1 MWKGIAGLS
10 AVVATAAL
18 VAASVA
24 SAQPTARQV
33 RSYSAAGSCPKN
45 LKVGVVD
52 LIAQSPIDN
61 KTSQMAVQTAK
72 ALGWSV
78 QFVDAAGDPAKG
90 QAAIQSFVDQ
100 KYDLIFN
107 TSIDA
112 APIRSALQAA
122 KKAGIPVFET
132 AAGNAPSD
140 LFAGMYNED
149 ETTMGRILMEY
160 IVKTVPNAKISDLTT
175 RLNRAGLLRD
185 NAIRA
190 VVKANP
196 SAKILAA
203 TEVDLTNAVV
213 NTTKIVT
220 DHLTAHPDINAVY
233 AVFDNMA
240 AAAIN
245 AVRAKGS
252 KAGVYSYFTTAANL
266 KFLRSKG
273 LLKAVAD
280 ANLPLGAVVGF
291 DQFLA
296 WKVNKTPI
304 DKNALAKIGGMTYK
318 IIDQDNV
325 PVTGEV
331 FSNAGTLA
339 PYLAKWKKTYG
350 C

>member
-1 MWKGIAGLS
+1 MWKGIAGIS
-10 AVVATAAL
+10 AVAAAACL
-18 VAASVA
+18 MAASVA
-24 SAQPTARQV
+24 SAQPTARQAGSV
-33 RSYSAAGSCPKN
+33 AQAGSCPKN

-52 LIAQSPIDN
+52 LIAQSPIDF
-61 KTSQMAVQTAK
+61 KTSMMAVQTGK

-90 QAAIQSFVDQ
+90 QAAIQSFVSQ
-100 KYDLIFN
+100 KYDLIID

-112 APIRSALQAA
+112 APIRTALQAA

-132 AAGNAPSD
+132 AAGNAASD

-160 IVKTVPNAKISDLTT
+160 IVKTVPGAQISDLTT

-185 NAIRA
+185 NAIKA
-190 VVKANP
+190 VVKADGK
-196 SAKILAA
+196 AKILAA
-203 TEVDLTNAVV
+203 TEVDLTNPVV

-220 DHLTAHPDINAVY
+220 DHLTAHPNINAIY

-266 KFLRSKG
+266 KYLRSKS

-280 ANLPLGAVVGF
+280 ANLPLGAVVAY
-291 DQFLA
+291 DQFLN
-296 WKVNKTPI
+296 WKVNGKAI
-304 DKNALAKIGGMTYK
+304 DKNALTKLGGMTYK
-318 IIDQDNV
+318 IVDQSNV
-325 PVTGEV
+325 PATGEV
-331 FSNAGTLA
+331 FSNTKTLA
-339 PYLAKWKKTYG
+339 PFLAKWKKTYG